1 MWPSRSPR
9 NPTGSSHHSFQ
20 CPHLYDSILWEH
32 FPDLL
37 FSFQSMAAS
46 LGVVGTIQRKGDTTA
61 FILETAGMI
70 LYLQF
75 KLLFFEQS
83 HGNKKSS
90 PLKGTLQFTCL
101 MPHTEKQS
109 SSSPLGTKL
118 WEMFEIGQGSLSLIK
133 QTSCTHAPTLLP
145 AQGCSQVPFLQFL
158 HLAKL
163 THPYLPTCWLASMLG
178 ASPLTSLLNNP
189 LQILSQTSSSSSCP

>member
-1 MWPSRSPR
+1 M
-9 NPTGSSHHSFQ
+9 
-20 CPHLYDSILWEH
+20 
-32 FPDLL
+32 
-37 FSFQSMAAS
+37 
-46 LGVVGTIQRKGDTTA
+46 TA

-133 QTSCTHAPTLLP
+133 QTSCTNSPSHPGMFPSAFPSVSALSKADSPLLANMLACQHAGSFSINFPSQQSPPNPFPDKLFFLLP
-145 AQGCSQVPFLQFL
+145 IILVKGTSAEPGYIVTQGHESRQL
-158 HLAKL
+158 
-163 THPYLPTCWLASMLG
+163 
-178 ASPLTSLLNNP
+178 
-189 LQILSQTSSSSSCP
+189 I